1 MSELGLINGPDGPE
15 IRLPLFPRKRT
26 QVGHRAMSV
35 SCQQETPAPQQTAFL
50 IDHLSGSRQQRWGDR
65 QVESLRRLEIDNQF
79 VVSRSLN
86 RQVGRLLAL
95 QDTINI
101 TGCASELFDS
111 TGPIGDQAAESDV
124 KAASVDRR
132 QLVLRR

>member
-1 MSELGLINGPDGPE
+1 MDASETCLQQAAAPDEP
-15 IRLPLFPRKRT
+15 P
-26 QVGHRAMSV
+26 
-35 SCQQETPAPQQTAFL
+35 FL
-50 IDHLSGSRQQRWGDR
+50 IDHLRGSRQQSWGDR

-101 TGCASELFDS
+101 TSYASELFDS
-111 TGPIGDQAAESDV
+111 TRPIGDQAAESDI
-124 KAASVDRR
+124 KAATVDRR
-132 QLVLRR
+132 QLALRR

>member
-1 MSELGLINGPDGPE
+1 MDASETCLQQAAAPDEP
-15 IRLPLFPRKRT
+15 P
-26 QVGHRAMSV
+26 
-35 SCQQETPAPQQTAFL
+35 FL
-50 IDHLSGSRQQRWGDR
+50 IDHLRGSRQQSWGDR

-101 TGCASELFDS
+101 TSCASELLDS
-111 TGPIGDQAAESDV
+111 TRPIGDQAAERGI
-124 KAASVDRR
+124 KAANLHCRQPVPRR
-132 QLVLRR
+132 